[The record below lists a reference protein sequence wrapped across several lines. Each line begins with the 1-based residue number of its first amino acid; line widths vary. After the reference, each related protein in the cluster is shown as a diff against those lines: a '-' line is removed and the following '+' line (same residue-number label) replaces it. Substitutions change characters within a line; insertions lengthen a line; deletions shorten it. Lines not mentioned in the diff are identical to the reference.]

1 MKEALPKSNLTMCE
15 GSSDVR
21 FLRASD
27 SGISPCS
34 GPDGLPIDPSGRAH
48 ALANRG
54 VAPERAKAMPTS
66 ATYGPL
72 FETSY
77 AQSDLP
83 LFSESK
89 SPAPQLSEKL
99 GEALKS
105 RMSRFGSMEYGQTWK
120 LRVTPSGLRLWA
132 HTVAGHPTSGKGVTG
147 SRMLGHPT
155 PSSEGSA
162 GEISED
168 LVRVGRKFHNRKTGR
183 ILQTNLA
190 TETLMLCGHPTP
202 NCPTGGPNSNR
213 ENRGAGGADLEEIAN
228 LAGHPTPDTHPDCPN
243 TGTHRENGRIAK
255 RLTQQGLGP
264 VSQLAGH
271 PTCSARDWKDTPG
284 MAQTGINPD
293 GALRTRLDMLPRV
306 SALAGHATPR
316 VTTNSGIGNP
326 ERACDGKSR
335 LEDQCHGANT
345 ESTDTSTAKTAGY
358 RLNPG
363 FSLWLMIGIPGI
375 VDAWASCGVLAMES
389 CRRLRRS
396 S

>member
-1 MKEALPKSNLTMCE
+1 MKSNQPTLTD
-15 GSSDVR
+15 SNSATS
-21 FLRASD
+21 LLALD
-27 SGISPCS
+27 SGVSPCS
-34 GPDGLPIDPSGRAH
+34 GPDSESNPESGRDLVPAS
-48 ALANRG
+48 RG
-54 VAPERAKAMPTS
+54 AAPAPEKGTPTS

-72 FETSY
+72 FATSY
-77 AQSDLP
+77 SHADRP

-89 SPAPQLSEKL
+89 LPAPQLSEKL

-105 RMSRFGSMEYGQTWK
+105 RMSRYGSMEYGQIWK
-120 LRVTPSGLRLWA
+120 LRATPSGLRYWA
-132 HTVAGHPTSGKGVTG
+132 HTASGHPTSGKGVTG
-147 SRMLGHPT
+147 SRTLGHPT

-190 TETLMLCGHPTP
+190 TETPMLCGHPTP
-202 NCPTGGPNSNR
+202 NCPTGDPNSNR

-228 LAGHPTPDTHPDCPN
+228 LAGHPSPRAEDSEQTGAHRGNPDTLNSCS
-243 TGTHRENGRIAK
+243 K
-255 RLTQQGLGP
+255 
-264 VSQLAGH
+264 LAGH
-271 PTCSARDWKDTPG
+271 HTCTVRDGRNSSGDGT
-284 MAQTGINPD
+284 NPRD
-293 GALRTRLDMLPRV
+293 LPRL

-345 ESTDTSTAKTAGY
+345 ESTDTSTAKTAAY

-375 VDAWASCGVLAMES
+375 ADAWASCGVRAMEL
-389 CRRLRRS
+389 CRRSRRS